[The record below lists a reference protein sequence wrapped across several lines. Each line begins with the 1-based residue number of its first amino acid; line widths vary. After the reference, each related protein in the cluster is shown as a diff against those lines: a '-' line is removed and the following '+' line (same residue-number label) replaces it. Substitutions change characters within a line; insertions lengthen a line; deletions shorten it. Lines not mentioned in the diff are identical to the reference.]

1 MEHVSEEGEG
11 KISTYER
18 GMLPPSLPPTTNCPN
33 AKKVKDHTKEIKQLL
48 KQRLDISF
56 FTCFMALTLAF
67 AWNEKERQ
75 ECEGTSSHDY

>member
-1 MEHVSEEGEG
+1 MSEEGGE
-11 KISTYER
+11 KISTEER
-18 GMLPPSLPPTTNCPN
+18 RLLLLPVPPTTNCPN

-75 ECEGTSSHDY
+75 KYDGTGSHDY